1 MKPHAFHPEAAGE
14 FLEALA
20 YYGEKSQ
27 ALGRHFFH
35 AMHALIADVSRTP
48 TVYRRMPGPEDVQ
61 RHFKKPF
68 PYAVLYVDE
77 PAGVLVLA
85 IAHFKRRA
93 GYWRH
98 RLSE

>member
-1 MKPHAFHPEAAGE
+1 
-14 FLEALA
+14 
-20 YYGEKSQ
+20 
-27 ALGRHFFH
+27 
-35 AMHALIADVSRTP
+35 
-48 TVYRRMPGPEDVQ
+48 MPDPEDVQ

-68 PYAVLYVDE
+68 PYAVLYVDK
-77 PAGVLVLA
+77 PDNVPVLA